1 MLTCSS
7 PIVQSYADSGGG
19 PSGASLTRGSIESQ
33 PTWFVIFAT
42 AEGNATVVTDTGTV
56 EGAVDWDAGVDGD
69 DAVNGGC

>member
-1 MLTCSS
+1 
-7 PIVQSYADSGGG
+7 
-19 PSGASLTRGSIESQ
+19 
-33 PTWFVIFAT
+33 VIFAT